1 MIIEAVVR
9 IKLKNDGTWE
19 LFDLKPVSAPIVP
32 DISPPK
38 PKKGTIEKHFD
49 NRDRVRKKR
58 AREKSRVPHHCSDCG
73 KSHTNCRTH
82 PFHNQEEKELK
93 KYLNV

>member
-1 MIIEAVVR
+1 MIIEALVR

-32 DISPPK
+32 DILPPK
-38 PKKGTIEKHFD
+38 PKKSVIEKHFD

-58 AREKSRVPHHCSDCG
+58 AREKSRHCHHCSECG
-73 KSHTNCRTH
+73 LAHRNKVTH
-82 PFHNQEEKELK
+82 PGHMIELADRH
-93 KYLNV
+93 LE

>member
-1 MIIEAVVR
+1 MIIEALVR

-38 PKKGTIEKHFD
+38 PKKGVIEKHFD

-58 AREKSRVPHHCSDCG
+58 ALEKNPRGPRIPHHCSVCG
-73 KSHTNCRTH
+73 KSHQNCRTH
-82 PFHNQEEKELK
+82 PTHR
-93 KYLNV
+93 

>member
-9 IKLKNDGTWE
+9 IELKKDGTWQ
-19 LFDLKPVSAPIVP
+19 LVDLKPVSDSIVG

-38 PKKGTIEKHFD
+38 PKKGAIEKHFD

-58 AREKSRVPHHCSDCG
+58 ALEKNPRGPRIPHHCSDCG
-73 KSHTNCRTH
+73 KAHHNCKTH
-82 PFHNQEEKELK
+82 PFH
-93 KYLNV
+93 

>member
-19 LFDLKPVSAPIVP
+19 LFDLKPVSAPLLP

-38 PKKGTIEKHFD
+38 PKKGAIEKHFD

-58 AREKSRVPHHCSDCG
+58 ALEKNPRGPRIPHHCSDCG
-73 KSHTNCRTH
+73 KSHKNCRTH
-82 PFHNQEEKELK
+82 PSH
-93 KYLNV
+93 